1 MSVKNKYSQPGFTFI
16 KKYGMKKT
24 IYSLMLFAGSFVLAS
39 AGIQTST
46 NYEGDI
52 LVYFLG
58 KSANSAELK
67 DLKANYKCEM
77 ANEAHY
83 LSKDGIELILR
94 KGVLN
99 EIHLYNASAVYGN
112 FKGTLPNKVNF
123 GMTSSD
129 AKRLLGKPI
138 VSYNSGYCEYE
149 YPNYILSLWFE
160 GGKLKQVGVATKT
173 PF

>member
-1 MSVKNKYSQPGFTFI
+1 MKNFFYTLLIASFNFF
-16 KKYGMKKT
+16 
-24 IYSLMLFAGSFVLAS
+24 FAEAIAQSGN
-39 AGIQTST
+39 

-58 KSANSAELK
+58 KAANSVELK

-94 KGVLN
+94 LGVLN
-99 EIHLYNASAVYGN
+99 EIHLYNASAVYGS
-112 FKGTLPNKVNF
+112 FTGLLPNKVKF

-160 GGKLKQVGVATKT
+160 SGKLKQVGVATKT